1 MDRNI
6 QKKGLVNLLL
16 MFAVGITA
24 FIIARYTNS
33 LAGMVSVL
41 FLGLGTLVTAL
52 SWFQTRLEQSERL
65 EKLELDELARSHSG
79 SALFEA
85 RDAEVFP
92 AQRAREQFERFFVP
106 GFTVLLCLVEA
117 GGAWLLWRWL
127 SRPGTQVPLQDP
139 RVGIFFF
146 FVSALVLFMFGRFSA
161 SFARLESQRLLR
173 PGASYLLL
181 NAILCFVVGLGITAV
196 LADFPKIDLYVAY
209 ALCGL
214 LAVIAIET
222 LVALV
227 LEMYRPRVRGKI
239 ERALYESR
247 LVGLLGQPEGLITTA
262 AQAIDYQFGFKVS
275 ETWFYRFFER
285 ALFWLVPLQLFLLV
299 LSTGLVVIEPGEQAL
314 LERFGSPVAGRP
326 VLGPGAHLKWPWPV
340 DKVYRFRTEQI
351 QTLEVGPAEAA
362 QQEREPAVLW
372 TVAHS
377 KEDNFLVANRESGPA
392 EATNQISG
400 RRIPPVSLLT
410 VSIPVQYQITNLAA
424 WAYKNEDAPSL
435 LHDIATR
442 EVVRYLVGADLNNLM
457 TSGRLDA
464 GKELASRIQAAAEE
478 RELGARIIAVGLQ
491 DIHPPVKVGK
501 DYEAVVGAQQT
512 RLAKIL
518 EAKADEIRT
527 NALADAQAVTIVNGA
542 RAEAIGRKVAAGA
555 QAGLFTNQIPAFAA
569 APSVYA
575 QMAYL
580 KTFARA
586 SANARKYIVL
596 TTNAHDVIQFD
607 LQDSIARDILNLN
620 VAAPKSK

>member
-6 QKKGLVNLLL
+6 QKNGLVNLVVMIL
-16 MFAVGITA
+16 VGIAA
-24 FIIARYTNS
+24 FVAARYTNS
-33 LAGMVSVL
+33 LAGLVNVL
-41 FLGLGTLVTAL
+41 FLGLGVLVSAL
-52 SWFQTRLEQSERL
+52 SWFQMRLEQSERL

-92 AQRAREQFERFFVP
+92 AQRAREQFEKFFVP
-106 GFTVLLCLVEA
+106 AFTVLLCLVEA

-127 SRPGTQVPLQDP
+127 ARPGTQGELKEPV
-139 RVGIFFF
+139 VGIFAFF
-146 FVSALVLFMFGRFSA
+146 ISGLVLFMFGRFSA
-161 SFARLESQRLLR
+161 TFARLESQRLLR
-173 PGASYLLL
+173 PAASYLLL
-181 NAILCFVVGLGITAV
+181 NAILCTVVGGGVVAV
-196 LADFPKIDLYVAY
+196 QAGFPKSDAYVAY

-227 LEMYRPRVRGKI
+227 LEMYRPRVKGKI
-239 ERALYESR
+239 ERPLYESR

-285 ALFWLVPLQLFLLV
+285 ALLWLVPLQLFLLV

-314 LERFGSPVAGRP
+314 LERFGSPVAGRTL
-326 VLGPGAHLKWPWPV
+326 LGPGAHIKWPWPI

-351 QTLEVGPAEAA
+351 QTLEVGANEEGPR
-362 QQEREPAVLW
+362 EREPAVLW

-377 KEDNFLVANRESGPA
+377 KEDNFLVANHESGPA

-410 VSIPVQYQITNLAA
+410 VSIPVQYQITNLQA

-435 LHDIATR
+435 LQDIASR

-457 TSGRLDA
+457 TSGRLEA
-464 GKELASRIQAAAEE
+464 GKELVNRIQAAADE
-478 RELGARIIAVGLQ
+478 RELGARVIAVGLQ

-512 RLAKIL
+512 KLAKIL
-518 EAKADEIRT
+518 EARADEIRT
-527 NALADAQAVTIVNGA
+527 NALADAQAVTLVNGA
-542 RAEAIGRKVAAGA
+542 RADAMGREVAAVA
-555 QAGLFTNQIPAFAA
+555 QAGLFTNQLPAFAA

-575 QMAYL
+575 QMSYL

-596 TTNAHDVIQFD
+596 TTNAHDVFQID